1 MKMLKGNQKFVI
13 GVDGGGTK
21 TTVAIADLRGKIL
34 AVGQS
39 GPSAPRNVG
48 IETAAKN
55 IAAAIERVLTK
66 ADKNKKVL
74 STYIG
79 LAGVEEEFKF
89 KKAEIKKELL
99 KHKKISEIFKG
110 KVIIGSD
117 QIVAFRAGADEKEGI
132 ILIAGTGTSCHGWR
146 GKKEVKVSGWG
157 YLTDEGSALS
167 VGRKVFQVI
176 FREIDGRGPKTIL
189 TNLVFRK
196 LKIKTK
202 EQLLSKVYS
211 ENWAKIIPSF
221 SVYCDTA
228 SKRGD
233 VVSKKIMEEAGK
245 ELALSVKT
253 AIKKLNFQKVKF
265 PLVMVGGMFKSKI
278 VSDVVKK
285 EVQKSAP
292 KTQFILVKKE
302 PVIGAIK
309 LALESLKLK

>member
-1 MKMLKGNQKFVI
+1 M
-13 GVDGGGTK
+13 
-21 TTVAIADLRGKIL
+21 ADLRGKIL
-34 AVGQS
+34 AFGKS

-48 IETAAKN
+48 IETTAKN

-66 ADKNKKVL
+66 AGKDKKIL

-89 KKAEIKKELL
+89 RKAEIKRELL
-99 KHKKISEIFKG
+99 KQKEISKIFKG

-117 QIVAFRAGADEKEGI
+117 QIAAFRAGADKKDGI
-132 ILIAGTGTSCHGWR
+132 MLIAGTGASCHGWR
-146 GKKEVKVSGWG
+146 GKKEAKVSGWG

-167 VGRKVFQVI
+167 VGRKVFQAI

-196 LKIKTK
+196 LKLKTK
-202 EQLLSKVYS
+202 EELLSKVYS
-211 ENWAKIIPSF
+211 ENWAEIIPSF
-221 SVYCDTA
+221 SVYCDIA

-233 VVSKKIMEEAGK
+233 AVSKKIMEEAAE

-253 AIKKLNFQKVKF
+253 AIKKLNFQKAEF

-278 VSDVVKK
+278 VSDVVRK
-285 EVQKSAP
+285 EAQKSAS

-302 PVIGAIK
+302 PVIGAVK
-309 LALESLKLK
+309 LAIESLKLK